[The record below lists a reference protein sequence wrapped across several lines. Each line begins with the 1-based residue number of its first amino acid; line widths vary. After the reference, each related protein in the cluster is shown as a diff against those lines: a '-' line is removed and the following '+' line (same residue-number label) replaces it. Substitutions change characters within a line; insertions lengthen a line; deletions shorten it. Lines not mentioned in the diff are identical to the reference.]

1 MGLRLFHITEFAESS
16 MFTPATQR
24 ESMHPFAL
32 MLLISL
38 WVALA
43 GNLPLWQRLWSLPG
57 LGGAQLLWITII
69 LALMMTC
76 ALGMLSSLL
85 NWRFVVKLALTV
97 LLLLS
102 AVNTDLLFK
111 HGKFIDAA
119 LLHRPLS
126 ELKPLMDWQ
135 LLLLVTALGLIPSFW
150 VWRVPLRRMTFQRNL
165 TQNMIFFTASCALL
179 VGLLLISLNNVAPQ
193 LRTQPQLRHLLNP
206 FNSLHAFGEALSGK
220 KLQLP

>member
-32 MLLISL
+32 MLLVCL
-38 WVALA
+38 WVALV
-43 GNLPLWQRLWSLPG
+43 GNLPLWQRLWNVPG
-57 LGGAQLLWITII
+57 LGAGQLLWISII

-76 ALGMLSSLL
+76 ALSILSSLL
-85 NWRFVVKLALTV
+85 NWRFVVKLALTL

-126 ELKPLMDWQ
+126 ELKPMMDWQ

-150 VWRVPLRRMTFQRNL
+150 VWRMPLRRMTFRRNL
-165 TQNMIFFTASCALL
+165 TQNMAFFMISCTLL
-179 VGLLLISLNNVAPQ
+179 VGLLLVSLNNVLPQ
-193 LRTQPQLRHLLNP
+193 LRAQPQLRHLINP
-206 FNSLHAFGEALSGK
+206 FNSLHSFSEALSGK